1 MIAEKSRRTGL
12 TWAEAGRNVIN
23 AAKPRRR
30 GGCNTFYVGSKQEMA
45 LEYIAACALFA
56 RAFNELA
63 EADVYEQTFWDEGKK
78 EEILTYM
85 IRFPKVGAEIQA
97 LSSRPSNLRGLQG
110 DVVIDEA
117 AFHES
122 LEELLKA
129 ALALTMWGNKVR
141 LISTHNGVDN
151 PFNQYIQDAREGRKD
166 YSVHR
171 ITLDDAIAEGLYK
184 ANLLRH
190 RSGVVARGREGVA
203 RSGCTRTPPIPSPP
217 TRNTAASRRSPA
229 APTSL
234 ACSSSRRWSRTIR
247 SVSTGTRR
255 RKVSKA
261 GRHRCG
267 KTRSRTWCE
276 ENLLPEL
283 ARLDPENT
291 HSFGEDFARR
301 GDLTVFTPLQI
312 SPTLRKREAFRVELR
327 NLTYEAQRDIMFFIC
342 DRLPRVVG
350 MAFDATGN
358 GGYLAEQAALRYGPA
373 VVEQVSLNLAWY
385 AEWMPKLEGEFEA
398 FNIELSRHQSTLDD
412 LLSIKVENGIP
423 VIDKGRKADLESAG
437 GKAKRHG
444 DSAVSLVMAVRASYM
459 AGRKQPIECQS
470 AGRRASAQQDLAG
483 TRHHQ
488 PRLGHRRRPHRP
500 RRLLMHPPKLGQE
513 IATTGDGRDITRPF
527 LSGLQQ
533 PSDYILQRR
542 GGNDLRIY
550 EEVLRDAQVKATW
563 GQRQLAV
570 VSKEWQVDAGGDRR
584 IDKAAAEHLK
594 QQLQNVGWD
603 RITNGMLYGVYYGH
617 AVSELIYGRD
627 DRYITLQAV
636 KVRNRRRFRYDLQGG
651 LRLLTPNNMFEGEPC
666 PSPYFWHFST
676 GADNDDEPYGLGLAH
691 WLYWPV
697 YFKRNGLK
705 FWLTFLDKFGM
716 PTAVGKFG
724 KNATPEEKA
733 KLLAATQAIQTDTG
747 VIMPED
753 MLVELLEA
761 SRSGTA
767 DYKILH
773 DTMDET
779 IAKVTLGQVASSQG
793 TPGRL
798 GNDDLQADVRLDL
811 VKADADLICESFNQG
826 PARWLTEWNFPGA
839 EPPCVYR
846 VVEEPEDMDAKA
858 SRDEKVVR
866 FSGFKPTLGYVQETY
881 GIEVQEQDQKQ
892 EQGQPTGPSPAA
904 EFAERAGGSDP
915 AAAMTDQLAKA
926 MQPAVKDWSEQLR
939 ALVDNA
945 TSLDELQEQLLQLA
959 PELSLDQYAAAMAVG
974 LQAANLAGRTDV
986 QDDLAAR
993 GSA

>member
-1 MIAEKSRRTGL
+1 
-12 TWAEAGRNVIN
+12 
-23 AAKPRRR
+23 
-30 GGCNTFYVGSKQEMA
+30 
-45 LEYIAACALFA
+45 
-56 RAFNELA
+56 
-63 EADVYEQTFWDEGKK
+63 
-78 EEILTYM
+78 
-85 IRFPKVGAEIQA
+85 
-97 LSSRPSNLRGLQG
+97 
-110 DVVIDEA
+110 
-117 AFHES
+117 
-122 LEELLKA
+122 
-129 ALALTMWGNKVR
+129 
-141 LISTHNGVDN
+141 
-151 PFNQYIQDAREGRKD
+151 
-166 YSVHR
+166 
-171 ITLDDAIAEGLYK
+171 
-184 ANLLRH
+184 
-190 RSGVVARGREGVA
+190 
-203 RSGCTRTPPIPSPP
+203 
-217 TRNTAASRRSPA
+217 
-229 APTSL
+229 
-234 ACSSSRRWSRTIR
+234 
-247 SVSTGTRR
+247 
-255 RKVSKA
+255 
-261 GRHRCG
+261 
-267 KTRSRTWCE
+267 
-276 ENLLPEL
+276 
-283 ARLDPENT
+283 
-291 HSFGEDFARR
+291 
-301 GDLTVFTPLQI
+301 
-312 SPTLRKREAFRVELR
+312 
-327 NLTYEAQRDIMFFIC
+327 
-342 DRLPRVVG
+342 
-350 MAFDATGN
+350 
-358 GGYLAEQAALRYGPA
+358 
-373 VVEQVSLNLAWY
+373 
-385 AEWMPKLEGEFEA
+385 
-398 FNIELSRHQSTLDD
+398 
-412 LLSIKVENGIP
+412 
-423 VIDKGRKADLESAG
+423 
-437 GKAKRHG
+437 
-444 DSAVSLVMAVRASYM
+444 
-459 AGRKQPIECQS
+459 
-470 AGRRASAQQDLAG
+470 
-483 TRHHQ
+483 
-488 PRLGHRRRPHRP
+488 
-500 RRLLMHPPKLGQE
+500 MHPPKLGQE

-570 VSKEWQVDAGGDRR
+570 VSKEWQVNAGGDRR

-651 LRLLTPNNMFEGEPC
+651 LRLLTPSNMFEGEPC

-915 AAAMTDQLAKA
+915 AAAMTDQLAKV

-945 TSLDELQEQLLQLA
+945 TSLDDLQEQLLRLA